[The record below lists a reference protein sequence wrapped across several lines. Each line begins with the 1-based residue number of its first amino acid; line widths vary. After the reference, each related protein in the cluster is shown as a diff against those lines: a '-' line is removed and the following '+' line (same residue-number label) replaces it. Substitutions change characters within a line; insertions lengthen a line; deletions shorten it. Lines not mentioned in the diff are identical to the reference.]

1 MSNFIPDL
9 NDPRTRGWGGHEY
22 EYDYGDDRGYFIFS
36 WLGFIVLFALPFT
49 QTPGGILIA
58 TLLLWLMLGIL
69 TPVYYATSQAGGNL
83 HAPAVIC
90 DPQGL
95 TIYDSNQRIEHQW
108 RWQAL
113 DSVSARNNGLRII
126 PRNDEAL
133 TYRDFRLGR
142 DMETLLAIAVVAT
155 GYLHGR
161 APSIPPAPSADIN
174 HIWYKPQDDIVWLS
188 SSNLLLPVLA
198 LAFCWPGLIQYW
210 PDLPQGTITVA
221 IVVGFFD
228 LLEISNHYHRY
239 YRNSGLCR
247 RIVIDNN
254 GLHFLETSNRGS
266 VLPPLSISWT
276 DIAHIEITE
285 EKKGH
290 HTFNYLRITDRL
302 SNYHKRSLSGEEDVW
317 PGREI
322 VAAVEAI
329 IDHRPL
335 PPLTSGKI
343 PIILA
348 EIPPAIRRFFWANVL
363 FTAVVILGYGS
374 CLYLHRCMV
383 PISPQALLALVVAYM
398 TLAAAAFFIELDY
411 RRRTST

>member
-22 EYDYGDDRGYFIFS
+22 EYDCGDDRGYFIFS

-58 TLLLWLMLGIL
+58 TLLLWLMLGIFI
-69 TPVYYATSQAGGNL
+69 PHYYATSQTGGNL

-95 TIYDSNQRIEHQW
+95 TIYDSNQRIEYQW

-126 PRNDEAL
+126 PRDEEAL

-161 APSIPPAPSADIN
+161 APSVPPAPSADIN

-198 LAFCWPGLIQYW
+198 LAFCWP
-210 PDLPQGTITVA
+210 DLPQGTITVA
-221 IVVGFFD
+221 IIVGFFD
-228 LLEISNHYHRY
+228 LFEILNHYHRY

-276 DIAHIEITE
+276 DRPYRNHRREERTPYLQLPAHHRPPQQLSQKIAEW
-285 EKKGH
+285 G
-290 HTFNYLRITDRL
+290 RW
-302 SNYHKRSLSGEEDVW
+302 VW

-322 VAAVEAI
+322 IAAVEAI

>member
-22 EYDYGDDRGYFIFS
+22 EYDCGDDRGYFIFS

-49 QTPGGILIA
+49 QTPGGILTA

-69 TPVYYATSQAGGNL
+69 TPSYYATSQAGGNL
-83 HAPAVIC
+83 RAPAVIC

-108 RWQAL
+108 RWQVL

-161 APSIPPAPSADIN
+161 APSVPPAPSADIN

-198 LAFCWPGLIQYW
+198 LAFCWPGLMQYW

-228 LLEISNHYHRY
+228 LFEILNHYHRY

-266 VLPPLSISWT
+266 VLPPLSIS
-276 DIAHIEITE
+276 
-285 EKKGH
+285 
-290 HTFNYLRITDRL
+290 
-302 SNYHKRSLSGEEDVW
+302 
-317 PGREI
+317 
-322 VAAVEAI
+322 
-329 IDHRPL
+329 
-335 PPLTSGKI
+335 
-343 PIILA
+343 
-348 EIPPAIRRFFWANVL
+348 
-363 FTAVVILGYGS
+363 
-374 CLYLHRCMV
+374 
-383 PISPQALLALVVAYM
+383 
-398 TLAAAAFFIELDY
+398 
-411 RRRTST
+411 

>member
-9 NDPRTRGWGGHEY
+9 NDPRTRGWGGH

-49 QTPGGILIA
+49 QTPGGILTA

-69 TPVYYATSQAGGNL
+69 TPNCQEGGNL

-95 TIYDSNQRIEHQW
+95 TIYNSNQRIEHQW

-126 PRNDEAL
+126 PRDDEAL

-161 APSIPPAPSADIN
+161 APSVPPAPSADIN

-188 SSNLLLPVLA
+188 SSNLLLPVLV

-210 PDLPQGTITVA
+210 PDIPQGTITVA

-228 LLEISNHYHRY
+228 L
-239 YRNSGLCR
+239 
-247 RIVIDNN
+247 
-254 GLHFLETSNRGS
+254 FETR
-266 VLPPLSISWT
+266 T
-276 DIAHIEITE
+276 TTIAITE
-285 EKKGH
+285 TAGCVGASS
-290 HTFNYLRITDRL
+290 LITMVCISSKPATEAASFPRFP
-302 SNYHKRSLSGEEDVW
+302 Y
-317 PGREI
+317 PGR
-322 VAAVEAI
+322 
-329 IDHRPL
+329 
-335 PPLTSGKI
+335 TS
-343 PIILA
+343 
-348 EIPPAIRRFFWANVL
+348 
-363 FTAVVILGYGS
+363 
-374 CLYLHRCMV
+374 
-383 PISPQALLALVVAYM
+383 PISKSQK
-398 TLAAAAFFIELDY
+398 
-411 RRRTST
+411 RRKGAIPSTTCASPTASATITKDR